1 MEAGIL
7 TGLPI
12 GSVNYGKDGAGA
24 EKAAQQIN
32 QVVVIVVT
40 AVRMLFPGRSA
51 SVLFSL
57 FL

>member
-1 MEAGIL
+1 MEKMEL
-7 TGLPI
+7 VPKKLP
-12 GSVNYGKDGAGA
+12 SRLFF
-24 EKAAQQIN
+24 N